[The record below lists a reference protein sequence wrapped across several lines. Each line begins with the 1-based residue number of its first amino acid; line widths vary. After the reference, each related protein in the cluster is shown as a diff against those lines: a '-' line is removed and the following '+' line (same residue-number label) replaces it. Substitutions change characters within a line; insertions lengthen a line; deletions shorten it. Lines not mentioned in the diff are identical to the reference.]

1 MLEEVARGLPAR
13 SHETI
18 VAEKTSV
25 GNSKWSVSVSVRVSV
40 SVSVQWGIY
49 NPLFLNTNFD
59 TLQVEHIIAVQECS
73 RTLNFES

>member
-25 GNSKWSVSVSVRVSV
+25 GNSKWSVSVSV
-40 SVSVQWGIY
+40 SVQWGVY